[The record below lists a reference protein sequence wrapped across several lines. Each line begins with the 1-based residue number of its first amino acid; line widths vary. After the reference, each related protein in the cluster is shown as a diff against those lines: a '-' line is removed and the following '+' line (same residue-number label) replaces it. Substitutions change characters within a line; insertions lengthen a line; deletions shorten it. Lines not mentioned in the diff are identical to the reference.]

1 MKSVPLR
8 TGSFPIQSTVRPGSP
23 KISLTRYD
31 SPTNIFSGVSSPRDS
46 LHLDINHHQTGAP
59 IRRALSESN
68 VIRSE
73 REASRGLKKP
83 SGAGSRSFPSMIP
96 EVEEHVF
103 GDRVDDYAGIWPK
116 SGIPLE
122 ELGFSGDGFG
132 KSSGGHGGNG
142 RHGGSGGDDVS
153 KMGDYYKQ
161 MLKSN
166 PNDALILR
174 NYGKYLH
181 EVEGDAEKAEE
192 YYGRAIL
199 ASPGDGEVLSL
210 YGKLIWDAK
219 RDGERAK
226 SYFDQAVFASPNDC
240 MVLGSYASF
249 MWEAE
254 EGGEEEEEDKSEV
267 SSAAAMVAAF

>member
-1 MKSVPLR
+1 MKSIPLR
-8 TGSFPIQSTVRPGSP
+8 TGSFPIQSTVRSGSP

-31 SPTNIFSGVSSPRDS
+31 SQTNIFSGVSSPRNS
-46 LHLDINHHQTGAP
+46 LHLDINHHRKGAP
-59 IRRALSESN
+59 IRRALSDSD

-83 SGAGSRSFPSMIP
+83 SGAGSRSCPSMIP

-103 GDRVDDYAGIWPK
+103 GDRVDDYADIWPK

-122 ELGFSGDGFG
+122 ELGSSGDGFG
-132 KSSGGHGGNG
+132 KSDGGHRGSGGNDW
-142 RHGGSGGDDVS
+142 RNGDDVS

-210 YGKLIWDAK
+210 YGKLIWDEK

-226 SYFDQAVFASPNDC
+226 SYFDQAVIASPNDC

-254 EGGEEEEEDKSEV
+254 EDDDEEVEDKSGV